1 METLEDIAR
10 RLANARDLGAI
21 VSTMKAMAA
30 VSIRQYERA
39 VEALVDYN
47 RTTEL
52 GLLVLLQQRTA
63 VGELLDQRLGPKT
76 GIIVFGTDQG
86 MVGQFNEQ
94 IATTAVEQIA
104 QLKLEPA
111 QRPLLIVGRRVSSRL
126 EDAGYLPNHIFD
138 VPGSTAA
145 INPAVQDLIGWI
157 EQWRNQAKVERVLLF
172 YNKLL
177 SGAAYRP
184 QRVQLWPIDL
194 IQFEHLEGAAWPN
207 HVLPLFTLEWN
218 ALFSALLRQYLFVT
232 LFRAFAESLASE
244 NAARLVSM
252 QVAERNVEERV
263 AELQK
268 QYHHQRQ
275 NAITSELLDIISGF
289 ELLADEDS

>member
-1 METLEDIAR
+1 METLETVRR
-10 RLANARDLGAI
+10 RLDNARDLGSI

-30 VSIRQYERA
+30 VSIRQYEKA

-52 GLLVLLQQRTA
+52 GLLVLWQQRTA
-63 VGELLDQRLGPKT
+63 VGDLLDQRLGPNT

-94 IATTAVEQIA
+94 IATQVVGYIEQLDLA
-104 QLKLEPA
+104 PG
-111 QRPLLIVGRRVSSRL
+111 QRPLLTVGLRVSSRL
-126 EDAGYLPNHIFD
+126 EEAGYQPDHLLD

-145 INPAVQDLIGWI
+145 ISPAVQDLIWQI
-157 EQWRNQAKVERVLLF
+157 EQWRNQEGVERVQLF

-177 SGAAYRP
+177 SGATYRP
-184 QRVQLWPIDL
+184 QRVQIWPIDL
-194 IQFEHLEGAAWPN
+194 GQFEHLQGAAWPN
-207 HVLPLFTLEWN
+207 RVLPMFTMEWQP
-218 ALFSALLRQYLFVT
+218 LFSALLRQHLFVT

-252 QVAERNVEERV
+252 QVAERNVQERV
-263 AELQK
+263 AELQR
-268 QYHHQRQ
+268 QYHQQRQ

-289 ELLADEDS
+289 EVLTDE